1 MRRVA
6 FFFWLAM
13 VILSVRAPALAADDM
28 PAPLREGYPAAINGL
43 VYQDPATKI
52 IIYVET
58 DGRHVAAIST
68 DGRLLWRKDPFVDAK
83 MEPYRLARPTIA
95 AIGPASSVYVA
106 PETAGQFAIHFT
118 SSQMGLMSLAT
129 GQFKFM
135 GQN

>member
-1 MRRVA
+1 MRTVA
-6 FFFWLAM
+6 FSLPLAA
-13 VILSVRAPALAADDM
+13 ILLSVQALQVVADDLA
-28 PAPLREGYPAAINGL
+28 APLREGYPASITGL
-43 VYQDPATKI
+43 IYQDPATKI

-83 MEPYRLARPTIA
+83 MQPYRLARPTINSV
-95 AIGPASSVYVA
+95 GPASSA
-106 PETAGQFAIHFT
+106 DIGQFAVRFT

>member
-6 FFFWLAM
+6 IFLSLAV
-13 VILSVRAPALAADDM
+13 VILSVRAPAIAADDM

-43 VYQDPATKI
+43 VYQDPETKI

-83 MEPYRLARPTIA
+83 MEPYREARPTIA
-95 AIGPASSVYVA
+95 AIGPASSVDV
-106 PETAGQFAIHFT
+106 GQFAVHFT
-118 SSQMGLMSLAT
+118 SSQKGVMSLAT
-129 GQFKFM
+129 GQFRFM